1 MSSVNQPQDQLTLFE
16 TSRLILAQLERQTA
30 LAQESLAIQRSC
42 LEAVSELKYLING
55 FTSGGA
61 SLTGYMPDSFV
72 AAYVGIL
79 GPALSQ
85 HFSSSD
91 MGLEELMKGGCLM
104 ARRLLE
110 ELSAYRSEQEGLDVM
125 REALA
130 NLNDPWQQGD
140 SSPAS

>member
-30 LAQESLAIQRSC
+30 LAQESLAVQRSC

-79 GPALSQ
+79 GPALSK
-85 HFSSSD
+85 HFASSN

-130 NLNDPWQQGD
+130 TLHDPWQQD
-140 SSPAS
+140 QAEPSS